1 MTCGEFNSEEEHNE
15 IDLMKG
21 NSLLVS
27 VIWNSFLVFMSV
39 IVLITDCVLTFA
51 EKLKINFYVLA
62 ACMIDTFASLV
73 IIYFEM
79 ERLTLLGTTRIDMKF
94 N

>member
-51 EKLKINFYVLA
+51 EKLKINYYVLA